1 MVSPDEIEDYMIN
14 DELESNSVVQ
24 RVTPMYQAA
33 LPKVKPEWI
42 PIMIRADILQ
52 QLL

>member
-1 MVSPDEIEDYMIN
+1 MISPDEIEDFMIN
-14 DELESNSVVQ
+14 DNSEVTQ
-24 RVTPMYQAA
+24 RVTPMYTAA